1 MKHLLNA
8 LYVLTP
14 EAYLTLDG
22 ENAVV
27 KKDGDEIG
35 RFPLHSLSQI
45 TCFSYMGASPALMG
59 KCAQMQIELTFF
71 SPRGR
76 FLARASGMETG
87 NVLLRRRQYRIADDA
102 AESLAIAQNF
112 IVGKLY
118 NARWVLERGARDH
131 ALTMD
136 AERLKAVSAQLRCSI
151 NAVMA
156 CGDADSLR
164 GIEGEAASLY
174 FSVFDELILRDDA
187 AFRFTVRSR
196 RPPLDNVNALLSFA
210 YSLLANECAAVL
222 EGVGLDPSVGMLH
235 TDRPGR
241 KSLALDLMEE
251 LRPLL
256 ADRFVLT
263 GINNRVFA
271 SAHFDKSDSGAVS
284 LNDAGRRAFLT
295 AWKKR
300 RDETIT
306 HPFLG
311 EKLPWGLVP
320 HVQALLLARML
331 RGDVDAYPPFLWK

>member
-27 KKDGDEIG
+27 KKEGDEIG

-102 AESLAIAQNF
+102 AQSLAIAQNF

-131 ALTMD
+131 ALSVD
-136 AERLKAVSAQLRCSI
+136 AERLKTVSAQIRRAIDAAL
-151 NAVMA
+151 A
-156 CGDADSLR
+156 CTDADALR

-174 FSVFDELILRDDA
+174 FSVFDELILRQDA

-210 YSLLANECAAVL
+210 YSLLASECAAAL
-222 EGVGLDPSVGMLH
+222 EGVGLDPCVGMLH

-263 GINNRVFA
+263 GINNRIFA
-271 SAHFDKSDSGAVS
+271 TEHFDKSDSGAVM
-284 LNDAGRRAFLT
+284 LNDAGRRAFFT

-331 RGDVDAYPPFLWK
+331 RGDMDAYPPFLWK

>member
-1 MKHLLNA
+1 MGFDELFGQSARLPAEHQKDRGGVGDLGIGEGRLGGEIVDLGARVLRGEVREVFVVGDVQLMPVVQARA
-8 LYVLTP
+8 LQL
-14 EAYLTLDG
+14 
-22 ENAVV
+22 AVV
-27 KKDGDEIG
+27 DGKAERFDEMKRRAG
-35 RFPLHSLSQI
+35 
-45 TCFSYMGASPALMG
+45 CGA
-59 KCAQMQIELTFF
+59 
-71 SPRGR
+71 
-76 FLARASGMETG
+76 
-87 NVLLRRRQYRIADDA
+87 
-102 AESLAIAQNF
+102 
-112 IVGKLY
+112 
-118 NARWVLERGARDH
+118 GARDV
-131 ALTMD
+131 A
-136 AERLKAVSAQLRCSI
+136 
-151 NAVMA
+151 
-156 CGDADSLR
+156 
-164 GIEGEAASLY
+164 GILWDLGFEQDD

-210 YSLLANECAAVL
+210 YSLLANECAAAL

-311 EKLPWGLVP
+311 EK
-320 HVQALLLARML
+320 R
-331 RGDVDAYPPFLWK
+331 